1 MSKKQAIVIG
11 VLCIVLGVVGVVIQ
25 IFGDAGHGPEEGHSD
40 AARPDLVKWETP
52 ESFAQLS
59 AAPTKPVLYDFSAV
73 WCGPCKRLARDVFA
87 DANSAAFINEN
98 FTPVQAMEPDGEPP
112 QPVQELQRKFA
123 IKGFPTLI
131 VQGTNNGPMR
141 SIVGYPGK
149 DGVIDFLKQS
159 LAEVEK

>member
-11 VLCIVLGVVGVVIQ
+11 VLCIVLGIVGVVIQ
-25 IFGDAGHGPEEGHSD
+25 IFGDSGHGPEEGHSD

-87 DANSAAFINEN
+87 DADCAASSMKTSLPYKRWNRTANHHSRFKNYREN
-98 FTPVQAMEPDGEPP
+98 LPSKV
-112 QPVQELQRKFA
+112 
-123 IKGFPTLI
+123 
-131 VQGTNNGPMR
+131 
-141 SIVGYPGK
+141 
-149 DGVIDFLKQS
+149 S
-159 LAEVEK
+159 LR